1 MKPPR
6 GTHDLLPNIQCRHQY
21 IIEKARQIS
30 QRFGCGEIATPIFE
44 TTEVFQRTLGEASD
58 IVNKEMYTFQDRS
71 GSFLT
76 LRPEGT
82 AGIAQSLHI

>member
-30 QRFGCGEIATPIFE
+30 QRFGCGEIATPIFLKPLRSFKE
-44 TTEVFQRTLGEASD
+44 PLANPLTLL
-58 IVNKEMYTFQDRS
+58 IKRCTTFQDRS
-71 GSFLT
+71 GSLLT

-82 AGIAQSLHI
+82 AEPQA